1 MSGGRAA
8 SKASHEQGAA
18 HGTAVLP
25 AQGTWGTVTVYLLL
39 DHHSAPYDKKMD
51 MTAAKNGNTFWSLQ
65 RDNSPYPLREDL
77 WWKETSPFVK
87 RFMLEHRLFSPGVDG
102 DFLWMLYISLPN
114 FSRHRQHDYD
124 DLCTSRIGRG
134 GDGRFEFNVPHNL
147 YLLMQQQQKTAWVYD
162 KVKDS
167 IVPPESI
174 SKVIGYDS
182 KLLKII
188 EGDISE
194 LKAADMLEHM
204 LTKEYMHEQYL
215 QIEQELRSWNCKNR
229 EILETKRALI
239 QEIIIR
245 AFLQTYTKLFT
256 EHVHDVDTL
265 KSLRPIV
272 PEWLFQTMAD
282 ILHINICVVN
292 EDNASV
298 IRYMSM
304 GTSERQDIGQK
315 IDFSSFFWSTPSSEI
330 ILMKLDNIYFVN
342 SKSTKD
348 MKLKPSKSKTS
359 MKWVPDDWMP
369 KSMSQHMAKNW
380 LKSHTA
386 DKLRFTRHDSR
397 FLIAL
402 EKSVF
407 GVMHLT
413 YQGETYLKMLQRHS
427 PYSYPD
433 GDSDLLRVIMEY
445 VRTEDKWEEI
455 YDKIGPPMSQ
465 HKKTRHTEQHSA
477 DKTKLPDRY
486 IWDTISCMSGEKRV
500 RLDGTE
506 GYFDGMD
513 DIVKAGILTRAD
525 LAAYRDFPSM
535 KDLEEELPRDKMD
548 MTDLANALPGRK
560 RARSTSPMPE
570 IAEWR
575 EDYLKTDLHTK
586 FHKAYSDAVRGI
598 DSESTSDVER
608 RRLNYVKS
616 LIPEI
621 LVRADL
627 WSLRS
632 GFWNDDTMKA
642 PTWILDI
649 VVKMTNVPL
658 VLLDCTDP
666 QSCKNLRYKP
676 PRDVRHSTAK
686 PLDAE
691 VQAFEPARK
700 STHMNPGAQEFR
712 PSTKLVSSSVALTLP
727 TNSELALR
735 SSVNVFLT
743 GVPTG
748 VVAGVNAGSGRS
760 RRKSKSVRRA
770 AKQEDL
776 DHYRVL
782 LEHAVDDDS
791 DEDEETQVILV
802 KLNNRSFLGTV
813 SPDLLYIPDF
823 DPSKIKIK
831 MVSEDLLKKAVST
844 VAEYDHKLIPREY
857 NFWGAY
863 LCSRKGLMDLDAE
876 MVDGSSSIKIDYV
889 REKIQKL
896 HDFIRDGRM
905 YDWVWSKIRHPEG
918 AWKSTMTGI
927 PDQFVRQTLQQSTL
941 TDFPEIQLL
950 LQGIEDSPIQRE
962 QCRLH
967 FELFRRYNLPH
978 LHMQDEIKE
987 VVIEAAFL
995 QITPPDTGAKSD
1007 AIFVDI
1013 QNWVIQ
1019 ALANMDRVTIDI
1031 VAMEDENKDWMK
1043 ETFEE
1048 KHVILVEL
1056 NNLSFY
1062 GTVSSELSRIL
1073 DSSIPDFDPSKMK
1086 PTRMSRDLWQ
1096 KAVSKVAEYDHK
1108 LIPRVYN
1115 FWGSY
1120 LHSRNGLI
1128 DLDAKM
1134 DSGSSSIKIDYVR
1147 EKIQKLHDF
1156 IRDGRMYDWV
1166 WSKIRHP
1173 AGEFSPTMLGI
1184 PDKFV
1189 RPALKKNKL
1198 LMGYKEIQKLLETRL
1213 ESYLLGEQCYL
1224 HFELFRRYKS
1234 KASSQIQDEIKEVV
1248 IEAAFLQITP
1258 PHTGAKSDMI
1268 FVDIQ
1273 NWAIQAL
1280 ANMDRVTIDIVAMDD
1295 KNKDWITEKF
1305 EPELDDKNEDLR
1317 KETLKPEPQEK
1328 GFVNTVKETFEPE
1341 TQKKVFVHPPAQWE
1355 KEKFPRR
1362 KSGERRVVPK
1372 DLTLIQEQVGLGF
1385 VLKRMSWEDFMW
1397 LALVTPQEPDE
1408 TLQQWNL
1415 RLLKLALNLAGTT
1428 WKEGMW
1434 PKNPPTHN
1442 TLLCLFRTM
1451 LHRSSYQSIR
1461 FNRQLDPR
1469 GLYCGYIIK
1478 TALSVW
1484 RAVVDMFCE
1493 CLQRKT
1499 PSVWGVTWPETS
1511 KPEQRDLR
1519 QVEITFKFKDE
1530 TIRVT
1535 NEDWS
1540 KMVRK
1545 LYSSNVNYFVTQFQL
1560 SVLSYVKTFAS
1571 FSSFEFW
1578 FDEDLVFKT
1587 LAYLAKHKRKAA
1599 MGGESTEQT
1608 EVAGLI
1614 DNTAMGLSTDRGMP
1628 VFVTNAPGEGLQ
1640 GILKRRNP
1648 YKKKMPGSKFPKNAE
1663 EIEEIEELG
1672 KRKNSTEEET
1682 VNKRVR
1688 AKEPGDDDEES
1699 NGGEEDEEASG
1710 GEEDE
1715 EASGGEEDEEASGG
1729 EEDEEAS
1736 GGEED
1741 DESGASTREKSD
1753 QHSEKSDQYSEKDV
1767 KEDGD
1772 TRPKIPAMLD
1782 PKSDKFWPSLR
1793 RFCNH
1798 MNLCAEVLGSKKV
1811 YMMKSRLVQHEYRT
1825 RGLCSFWRIIRAYS
1839 VEPEDMEED
1848 DVHYQESKRRL
1859 GESHVETG
1867 YLTGRWDNASQR
1879 YEGTTIAAPR
1889 RAQAGWRWQRRE
1901 WMEDGSGWGGYDNRY
1916 KFLVPGSAMSTPGLA
1931 AIADGCAGSG
1941 GAGLRPGAAAAG
1953 GPAGVNTRENTRENE
1968 YLVGRRGGL

>member
-1 MSGGRAA
+1 
-8 SKASHEQGAA
+8 
-18 HGTAVLP
+18 
-25 AQGTWGTVTVYLLL
+25 
-39 DHHSAPYDKKMD
+39 MD
-51 MTAAKNGNTFWSLQ
+51 MTAAKNGNTFWSLR
-65 RDNSPYPLREDL
+65 RDNSPYPLREDM

-87 RFMLEHRLFSPGVDG
+87 RFMLEHRLFSPGLDG

-134 GDGRFEFNVPHNL
+134 GDGHPEFNVPHNL

-174 SKVIGYDS
+174 SGLIGYDS
-182 KLLKII
+182 KLLNVFDYTIA
-188 EGDISE
+188 E
-194 LKAADMLEHM
+194 LEADHMLEHM

-215 QIEQELRSWNCKNR
+215 QTEQELRSWNCKNR

-245 AFLQTYTKLFT
+245 AFLQTYTKMFT

-298 IRYMSM
+298 ITYMSM
-304 GTSERQDIGQK
+304 GTRQDIGQK

-330 ILMKLDNIYFVN
+330 ILMKLDNSDFVN
-342 SKSTKD
+342 SKSTND

-359 MKWVPDDWMP
+359 KKWVPDDWMP

-386 DKLRFTRHDSR
+386 DKLRFTRHETL
-397 FLIAL
+397 FLRAL

-407 GVMHLT
+407 RVVNFT
-413 YQGETYLKMLQRHS
+413 YEGETYLKMLQRHS
-427 PYSYPD
+427 QYYYPD
-433 GDSDLLRVIMEY
+433 EDSKLLRLIMDY
-445 VRTEDKWEEI
+445 VREEDEWEEI

-486 IWDTISCMSGEKRV
+486 IWDTISFMSGEKRV

-506 GYFDGMD
+506 GDFDGMD

-525 LAAYRDFPSM
+525 LAAYRNFPSM
-535 KDLEEELPRDKMD
+535 KDLEEALPTDKMD

-570 IAEWR
+570 IPEWYQ
-575 EDYLKTDLHTK
+575 DNLKTDLHTK

-632 GFWNDDTMKA
+632 VFWNDDTMKA

-649 VVKMTNVPL
+649 VAKMTNVPL

-676 PRDVRHSTAK
+676 PRDVRHSRAK

-748 VVAGVNAGSGRS
+748 VNAGSGRS

-802 KLNNRSFLGTV
+802 KLNNLSFLGTV
-813 SPDLLYIPDF
+813 SPDLTHIPHF
-823 DPSKIKIK
+823 DPSKIETK

-889 REKIQKL
+889 REKIQNL
-896 HDFIRDGRM
+896 RDFIRDRRM

-918 AWKSTMTGI
+918 AWKPTMTGI
-927 PDQFVRQTLQQSTL
+927 PDQFVRQTLQESTL
-941 TDFPEIQLL
+941 TDFSEIQVL
-950 LQGIEDSPIQRE
+950 LQGIEDSHIRRE

-967 FELFRRYNLPH
+967 FELFRMYNLPH
-978 LHMQDEIKE
+978 LHMQDQIQDAIKE
-987 VVIEAAFL
+987 VVIGAAFL

-1013 QNWVIQ
+1013 QNWVIH

-1031 VAMEDENKDWMK
+1031 IAMEDENKAWMK

-1056 NNLSFY
+1056 NDLSFY

-1073 DSSIPDFDPSKMK
+1073 DSPIPDFDPSKMK
-1086 PTRMSRDLWQ
+1086 TKLISRDLLQ

-1120 LHSRNGLI
+1120 LHSRNGLM

-1134 DSGSSSIKIDYVR
+1134 DSGSSSIKIDYVL
-1147 EKIQKLHDF
+1147 EKIQELRDF
-1156 IRDGRMYDWV
+1156 IRDRQMYDWV

-1173 AGEFSPTMLGI
+1173 EGAWKPTMTGI

-1189 RPALKKNKL
+1189 RPALNKNKL
-1198 LMGYKEIQKLLETRL
+1198 LMGYKEIRELLETR
-1213 ESYLLGEQCYL
+1213 SGTYFGNDQCYL
-1224 HFELFRRYKS
+1224 HFELFRRYKY
-1234 KASSQIQDEIKEVV
+1234 KAHLQIQDEIKEVV

-1258 PHTGAKSDMI
+1258 PDTGAKSDMI
-1268 FVDIQ
+1268 SVDIQ
-1273 NWAIQAL
+1273 NWAIDAL
-1280 ANMDRVTIDIVAMDD
+1280 ANMDRVRIDIVATDD
-1295 KNKDWITEKF
+1295 KNEAWITEKF
-1305 EPELDDKNEDLR
+1305 EPELDDKNKDLR

-1328 GFVNTVKETFEPE
+1328 GIVHTVKETFEPE
-1341 TQKKVFVHPPAQWE
+1341 TQEKVFKYPPEQWE

-1372 DLTLIQEQVGLGF
+1372 DLTLIQEQKGLGF

-1415 RLLKLALNLAGTT
+1415 RLLDSALDLAETT
-1428 WKEGMW
+1428 WKEGRW
-1434 PKNPPTHN
+1434 PTNPPTPN

-1469 GLYCGYIIK
+1469 GLYCGYVIK

-1535 NEDWS
+1535 NQDWS

-1560 SVLSYVKTFAS
+1560 SVLSYTKTFAP
-1571 FSSFEFW
+1571 FSSFRFW

-1587 LAYLAKHKRKAA
+1587 LAYLTKHKRKAA
-1599 MGGESTEQT
+1599 MGGEATEQT

-1614 DNTAMGLSTDRGMP
+1614 DNTAIGLSTDRGMP

-1648 YKKKMPGSKFPKNAE
+1648 YKKTMNRPKFRKFAE
-1663 EIEEIEELG
+1663 EIEEIEDLR
-1672 KRKNSTEEET
+1672 KRRNSTEEET

-1688 AKEPGDDDEES
+1688 VKEPGDDDEES
-1699 NGGEEDEEASG
+1699 NG

-1753 QHSEKSDQYSEKDV
+1753 QHSEKSDQHSEKGV
-1767 KEDGD
+1767 EEDGD

-1839 VEPEDMEED
+1839 VEPEDMEAD

-1859 GESHVETG
+1859 DESDVETG
-1867 YLTGRWDNASQR
+1867 YLTGRWDDATQR
-1879 YEGTTIAAPR
+1879 YEGTTIYAPR

-1901 WMEDGSGWGGYDNRY
+1901 WMEGVSGWGGYNNRY
-1916 KFLVPGSAMSTPGLA
+1916 KFLVPGSAMSTPSTSA
-1931 AIADGCAGSG
+1931 TAD
-1941 GAGLRPGAAAAG
+1941 
-1953 GPAGVNTRENTRENE
+1953 GPAGANE
-1968 YLVGRRGGL
+1968 YLVGINSR